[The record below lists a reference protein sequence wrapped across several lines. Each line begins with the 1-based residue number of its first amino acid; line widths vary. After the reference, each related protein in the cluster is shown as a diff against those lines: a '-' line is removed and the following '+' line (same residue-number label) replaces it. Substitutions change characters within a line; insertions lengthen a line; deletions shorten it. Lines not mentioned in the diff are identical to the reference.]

1 MFALDAFLFNKYS
14 HLTNYI
20 QKYRTV
26 INISKISKD
35 DLENSIA
42 VFQILDPGMNY
53 YGGNIM
59 GKTELQKAWEEF
71 ILAVAKEL
79 RIIKFLNWIIK
90 KIND

>member
-42 VFQILDPGMNY
+42 VFQILED
-53 YGGNIM
+53 I
-59 GKTELQKAWEEF
+59 
-71 ILAVAKEL
+71 
-79 RIIKFLNWIIK
+79 
-90 KIND
+90 

>member
-59 GKTELQKAWEEF
+59 GKQNYKKLGKKF
-71 ILAVAKEL
+71 ILASCK
-79 RIIKFLNWIIK
+79 RT
-90 KIND
+90 

>member
-14 HLTNYI
+14 HLRNYI

-42 VFQILDPGMNY
+42 VFQKEREEDKCYIKRILN
-53 YGGNIM
+53 
-59 GKTELQKAWEEF
+59 L
-71 ILAVAKEL
+71 
-79 RIIKFLNWIIK
+79 
-90 KIND
+90 